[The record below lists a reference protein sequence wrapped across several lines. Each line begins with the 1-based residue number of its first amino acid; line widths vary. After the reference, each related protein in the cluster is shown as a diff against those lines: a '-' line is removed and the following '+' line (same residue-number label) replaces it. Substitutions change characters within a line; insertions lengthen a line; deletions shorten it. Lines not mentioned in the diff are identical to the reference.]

1 MEFYS
6 AYNPPESKPTCAGE
20 KNRKTYRWAE
30 NEDNKK
36 ILVEDEEISIA
47 DEIESYHEETK
58 ISNIIRRAT
67 FDVNAANKLLGDNGN
82 EGADLTAMPENLMEA
97 QNIVVKAK
105 QAYANLTPKQQAEFD
120 GMADFM
126 RSAGTEE
133 WAKKLGFAADQRQK
147 SPEKEENPVNEQ
159 K

>member
-20 KNRKTYRWAE
+20 ETRKTYRWAE
-30 NEDNKK
+30 NEDGEK
-36 ILVEDEEISIA
+36 ILVEDEEINIA
-47 DEIESYHEETK
+47 DEVESYHEETK
-58 ISNIIRRAT
+58 ITNIIRRAT
-67 FDVNAANKLLGDNGN
+67 FDVNAANMLLGDNGK
-82 EGADLTAMPENLMEA
+82 EGADLTVMPEDLMEA

-105 QAYANLTPKQQAEFD
+105 QAYASLTPKQKAEFD

-133 WAKKLGFAADQRQK
+133 WAKKLGYITEQSVD
-147 SPEKEENPVNEQ
+147 EENTNEQ

>member
-6 AYNPPESKPTCAGE
+6 AFNPPESKPTCAGE
-20 KNRKTYRWAE
+20 ETRKTYRWAE
-30 NEDNKK
+30 DENGKK
-36 ILVEDEEISIA
+36 ELVEDEEINIA
-47 DEIESYHEETK
+47 DEVESYHEETK

-67 FDVNAANKLLGDNGN
+67 FDVNAANMLLGDNGN
-82 EGADLTAMPENLMEA
+82 NGADLTAMPENLMEA

-126 RSAGTEE
+126 RTAGTEE
-133 WAKKLGFAADQRQK
+133 WAKKLGYITKQPA
-147 SPEKEENPVNEQ
+147 EEEPLNEQ

>member
-6 AYNPPESKPTCAGE
+6 AFNPPESKPTCAGE
-20 KNRKTYRWAE
+20 EKRKTYRWAE
-30 NEDNKK
+30 NENGEKK
-36 ILVEDEEISIA
+36 LVEDEEIDIA
-47 DEIESYHEETK
+47 EEVESYHEETK

-67 FDVNAANKLLGDNGN
+67 FDVNAANMLIGDNGDG
-82 EGADLTAMPENLMEA
+82 GADMTTMPETLMEA

-126 RSAGTEE
+126 QSAGTEE
-133 WAKKLGFAADQRQK
+133 WAKKLGYITEQPA
-147 SPEKEENPVNEQ
+147 KEEPINEQ

>member
-6 AYNPPESKPTCAGE
+6 TFNPPESKPTCAGE
-20 KNRKTYRWAE
+20 ETRKTYRWAE
-30 NEDNKK
+30 NEDGEK
-36 ILVEDEEISIA
+36 ILVEDEEIKIA

-58 ISNIIRRAT
+58 ITNIIRRAT
-67 FDVNAANKLLGDNGN
+67 FDVNAANMLLGDSGN
-82 EGADLTAMPENLMEA
+82 NNVDLTAMPENLMEA

-105 QAYANLTPKQQAEFD
+105 QAYASLTPKQQAEFD

-133 WAKKLGFAADQRQK
+133 WAKKLGYITERPA
-147 SPEKEENPVNEQ
+147 KEEPVDEQ

>member
-20 KNRKTYRWAE
+20 ETRKTYRWAE
-30 NEDNKK
+30 NEDGEK
-36 ILVEDEEISIA
+36 ILVEDDEINIA

-58 ISNIIRRAT
+58 ITNIIRRAT
-67 FDVNAANKLLGDNGN
+67 FDVNAANMLLGDNGK
-82 EGADLTAMPENLMEA
+82 EGADLTEMPENLMEA

-105 QAYANLTPKQQAEFD
+105 QAYANLTPKQQAEFN

-126 RSAGTEE
+126 KSAGTEE
-133 WAKKLGFAADQRQK
+133 WAKKLGYIT
-147 SPEKEENPVNEQ
+147 EKARNEEPVNEQ

>member
-6 AYNPPESKPTCAGE
+6 AFNPPESKPTCAGKE
-20 KNRKTYRWAE
+20 TRKTYRWAE
-30 NEDNKK
+30 NEDGTK
-36 ILVEDEEISIA
+36 ILVEDEEINIA

-67 FDVNAANKLLGDNGN
+67 FDVNAANMLLGDNGN
-82 EGADLTAMPENLMEA
+82 ESADLTAMPENLMEA

-105 QAYANLTPKQQAEFD
+105 QAYASLTPKQQAEFD

-133 WAKKLGFAADQRQK
+133 WAKKLGYITEKPA
-147 SPEKEENPVNEQ
+147 KEEPVNEQ